1 MSTDPTHHLPIP
13 CSAHKVIHW
22 AAALGLLLY
31 AAACATPEGSNL
43 RYKELTKVINRNVG
57 YAHMTRG
64 VNACTILALRDEV
77 TDQDIEVLAQL
88 LESNDSIHRLTAAR
102 VLSVLGPAAVTT
114 LQTRG
119 TRLGPDM
126 VREVIARTEST
137 ERTLASYRGSDYCGL
152 SKSRSQAR

>member
-1 MSTDPTHHLPIP
+1 MHRPSPAMLLAF
-13 CSAHKVIHW
+13 SVVAV
-22 AAALGLLLY
+22 ALGLLLY

-43 RYKELTKVINRNVG
+43 RYKELAKVINRNVG

-64 VNACTILALRDEV
+64 FNACTILALRDEV
-77 TDQDIEVLAQL
+77 TDKDIEVLAQL
-88 LESNDSIHRLTAAR
+88 LESNDSIHRLAAAR

-119 TRLGPDM
+119 TRLGPDV

-137 ERTLASYRGSDYCGL
+137 ERTLALYRESDGCGF
-152 SKSRSQAR
+152 SKNRSQAR